1 MDDKLKGKFEEL
13 KGKLTGDKMK
23 GKARQKVGDVKE
35 SADELRRRAERGEGD
50 GEGERTDEEPPEYRE
65 TMEPR

>member
-1 MDDKLKGKFEEL
+1 MQDRIRGKFEEL
-13 KGKLTGDKMK
+13 KGRLTGDKAEELK

-35 SADELRRRAERGEGD
+35 SADDLRRRAEHGGAGRAS
-50 GEGERTDEEPPEYRE
+50 EEPPEYRD